1 MQDRDK
7 ILAKILTETSFVH
20 FEQNGQV
27 STVITEEHDAL
38 KCLLEF
44 EIVTRKIIA
53 STKPLFTAQRDKRTK
68 RLILRSPGLGGEA
81 LRLLSHACKE
91 SIERHFPAHEFTP
104 YYELFWDQARK
115 CELLGLPLAH
125 LSADLPEHQIQE
137 VADRLTDWVAAIR
150 TKAHSRQFRAK
161 VDNFRRGTFKSAQAL
176 RSYQRKILRRYPY
189 LEIVR
194 LDLTYQKSTSLSS
207 IISAP
212 PKDFE
217 VYFGQIKAHRQALV
231 KYLQK
236 SSISKY
242 VLGYAWKHSYAL
254 QRGANLHLLLLMK
267 RSDKHAFG
275 SIIGK
280 RWTQNITKGQG
291 VYFDCASLGAGYRA
305 WGFVAYNVTEMNAQI
320 ENAALFMTLPDQLLK
335 LTFPG
340 HTFHTGQGERTK
352 STAKCR
358 QNARPT
364 IVQALQRLVPPL
376 RLKKNSGRKA

>member
-1 MQDRDK
+1 MKDRDK

-125 LSADLPEHQIQE
+125 LSADLPDPDIQE
-137 VADRLTDWVAAIR
+137 IADRLSEWVDAIR
-150 TKAHSRQFRAK
+150 TKGHSQQFRAR
-161 VDNFRRGTFKSAQAL
+161 VDNFRRVTFKSAQAL

-189 LEIVR
+189 LEVVR
-194 LDLTYQKSTSLSS
+194 LDLTYQKSTSLTS

-242 VLGYAWKHSYAL
+242 VLGYTWKHSYAL

-267 RSDKHAFG
+267 RSDQHAFG

-280 RWTQNITKGQG
+280 RWSENITKGQG
-291 VYFDCASLGAGYRA
+291 ICFDCASLGAGYRS
-305 WGFVAYNVTEMNAQI
+305 WGFIAYNITEMDAQI

-335 LTFPG
+335 LKFPG
-340 HTFHTGQGERTK
+340 HKFRTGQGERTK
-352 STAKCR
+352 TTAKCR
-358 QNARPT
+358 QSELPT
-364 IVQALQRLVPPL
+364 IAQALRRLVPPL

>member
-242 VLGYAWKHSYAL
+242 VLGYTWKHSYAL

-267 RSDKHAFG
+267 RSDQHAFG

-280 RWTQNITKGQG
+280 RWNQNITQGKGI
-291 VYFDCASLGAGYRA
+291 YFDCASLGAGYRA
-305 WGFVAYNVTEMNAQI
+305 WGFISYNTAEMDAQI

-335 LTFPG
+335 LKFPG
-340 HTFHTGQGERTK
+340 HTYRTGQGERAK
-352 STAKCR
+352 PTAKCR
-358 QNARPT
+358 QSALPT
-364 IVQALQRLVPPL
+364 IAQALQRLVPPL